1 MSQPKYLAYFSKIF
15 TNNNNSSLIYRR
27 YPMET
32 IEQAENILEISDN
45 TNEEDLKYLDDY
57 IKDTLSDDFE
67 LLKFLKK

>member
-1 MSQPKYLAYFSKIF
+1 
-15 TNNNNSSLIYRR
+15 
-27 YPMET
+27 MET